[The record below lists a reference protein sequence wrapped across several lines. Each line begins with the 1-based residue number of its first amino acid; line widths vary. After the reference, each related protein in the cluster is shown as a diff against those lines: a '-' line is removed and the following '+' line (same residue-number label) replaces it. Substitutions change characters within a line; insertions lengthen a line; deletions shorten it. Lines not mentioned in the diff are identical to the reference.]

1 MSTATATKKQGRPA
15 RSQERAEAEALARIA
30 TLAAHALRVPRDHG
44 GEYPSE
50 NQLRSW
56 LTDSGTAFTIGEIK
70 PALDLLESAGMLL
83 RAAVGRN
90 TARSGRISEHP
101 VTVSQI
107 APYRLWRMS

>member
-30 TLAAHALRVPRDHG
+30 TLAAHALRVLRDHG

-56 LTDSGTAFTIGEIK
+56 PPYEGYPRVAYPSHV
-70 PALDLLESAGMLL
+70 
-83 RAAVGRN
+83 AV
-90 TARSGRISEHP
+90 
-101 VTVSQI
+101 
-107 APYRLWRMS
+107 L